1 MAQRRTLHRK
11 AHKSHPAAAAA
22 LTATGIGI
30 ILDAIYGGIAIA
42 INGVTI
48 STIGGEITG
57 STIAG
62 AGATAIGKTI
72 SELGEQRQTEKNILT
87 YANPTTNTKN
97 QTEQGST
104 YPNNFLYTATSETT
118 GTENISSEM

>member
-1 MAQRRTLHRK
+1 M
-11 AHKSHPAAAAA
+11 
-22 LTATGIGI
+22 
-30 ILDAIYGGIAIA
+30 
-42 INGVTI
+42 
-48 STIGGEITG
+48 
-57 STIAG
+57 
-62 AGATAIGKTI
+62 AGATAIGETI

-97 QTEQGST
+97 QTKQGSA